1 MNLVMLGPPGA
12 GKGTQAARLSQTYR
26 IPTIATGDILRAQ
39 AAAGTPLGQRSR
51 PVLDRG
57 ELIPDEFVIDIIRDR
72 LLDPDT
78 RRGFV
83 LDGSPRTVPQA
94 RALDALLGELD
105 RPIDFVLYLDV
116 GDPKTLVERLSLR
129 AELDG
134 RSDDRPDVIGRR
146 IDVFLAQ
153 TAPLIDY
160 YREQGKLRSIDGDQ
174 PPDRVFRSIEVAL
187 ASGPEQTQAS

>member
-26 IPTIATGDILRAQ
+26 IPAIATGDILRAQ
-39 AAAGTPLGQRSR
+39 AAAGTPLGQRAR
-51 PVLDRG
+51 PFLDRG
-57 ELIPDEFVIDIIRDR
+57 ELIPDQFVIDIIRDR

-78 RRGFV
+78 RPGFV

-94 RALDALLGELD
+94 QAIDALLGELD

-116 GDPKTLVERLSLR
+116 EDPKTLVQRLSHR
-129 AELDG
+129 AEVDG
-134 RSDDRPDVIGRR
+134 RSDDRPDVISRR
-146 IDVFLAQ
+146 IDVFRAQ

-160 YREQGKLRSIDGDQ
+160 YRGQGKLRSIDGDQ
-174 PPDRVFRSIEVAL
+174 SPDRVFVSIEAAL
-187 ASGPEQTQAS
+187 ATGPEQTEPR